1 MFSQMF
7 CAGSL
12 EGQFDACQGDSGGP
26 AVVNVQGRA
35 TLFGKIVWYL
45 FVTSNFVIYQF
56 YFQVLPVGV
65 MDVEDKTNLES
76 TQKSENTQIGSRIS

>member
-1 MFSQMF
+1 MF

-35 TLFGKIVWYL
+35 TLFGEL
-45 FVTSNFVIYQF
+45 FCYA
-56 YFQVLPVGV
+56 L
-65 MDVEDKTNLES
+65 
-76 TQKSENTQIGSRIS
+76 